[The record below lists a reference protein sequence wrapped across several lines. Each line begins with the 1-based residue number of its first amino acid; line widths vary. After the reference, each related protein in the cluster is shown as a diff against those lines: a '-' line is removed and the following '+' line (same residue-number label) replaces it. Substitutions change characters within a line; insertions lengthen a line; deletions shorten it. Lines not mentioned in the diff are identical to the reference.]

1 MGGLPSGRTFFGN
14 YLPIILS
21 LTLSGGFNIIDSLD
35 KIWFGRSAGRQ
46 VGQIKFM
53 VQHRRDFSA
62 AAAANRLMTPPTI
75 LCFLQ

>member
-1 MGGLPSGRTFFGN
+1 MGGLPSGRTFFWKV
-14 YLPIILS
+14 
-21 LTLSGGFNIIDSLD
+21 LTHDSNIIDSLD

-46 VGQIKFM
+46 IGQIKFM

-75 LCFLQ
+75 LSFLQ